1 VALELL
7 DPFEL
12 EFVQRGLL
20 EVVLLAVGAGV
31 LGTWIVLRG
40 LAFYSHAVGTAAFPG
55 LVVADG
61 LGFAAPIGAFAA
73 AAVFAVVV
81 SLLARSRRS
90 SYDAVT
96 ALALTGA
103 LSLGVIL
110 ASDVFHSGSNIE
122 TLLFGSLL
130 VIGTRDLVLA
140 GAMSVLALGA
150 TLTLGRAWLATGFDP
165 DSARALGVRSHAP
178 DAVLLALI
186 ALAVIASL
194 SALGALLAAA
204 LIVVPAATTRLV
216 TKRVPEWQLATV
228 ALVLV
233 EGVAGLWLSV
243 QTNAPP
249 GATIAVISGGAF
261 AATAIGRTLTQLRGR
276 RIAALAAAILVVPA
290 IAACGSDG
298 GGGSR
303 VDVVATTT
311 QIGDWARTI
320 GGDAVDVH
328 QILKANTDA
337 HDYELRPSDVQA
349 AAGADVVFVNGG
361 DVDHWWHKLVDE
373 AGGDPEVT
381 ELGKRVPVQLTTE
394 GEMDPHW
401 WHDPRNV
408 AAVAPVI
415 ADTLAR
421 LDPQQKDELVSRER
435 DYAAQVRGLDGK
447 IQACIDRIP
456 RSERK
461 LVTDHDAFSYFAKRY
476 GLEVIG
482 AVIPSVTTQAQPSAR
497 DTSDLIK
504 TIKREHVRA
513 VFPESSLSP
522 KLAKSIARE
531 TGATANYELYG
542 DSLGPEGSK
551 GDTYLKMEATNAD
564 AIVRGLSGGS
574 VRCQITGL

>member
-1 VALELL
+1 VA
-7 DPFEL
+7 
-12 EFVQRGLL
+12 
-20 EVVLLAVGAGV
+20 
-31 LGTWIVLRG
+31 
-40 LAFYSHAVGTAAFPG
+40 S
-55 LVVADG
+55 
-61 LGFAAPIGAFAA
+61 
-73 AAVFAVVV
+73 
-81 SLLARSRRS
+81 
-90 SYDAVT
+90 
-96 ALALTGA
+96 
-103 LSLGVIL
+103 
-110 ASDVFHSGSNIE
+110 
-122 TLLFGSLL
+122 
-130 VIGTRDLVLA
+130 
-140 GAMSVLALGA
+140 
-150 TLTLGRAWLATGFDP
+150 
-165 DSARALGVRSHAP
+165 
-178 DAVLLALI
+178 
-186 ALAVIASL
+186 
-194 SALGALLAAA
+194 
-204 LIVVPAATTRLV
+204 
-216 TKRVPEWQLATV
+216 
-228 ALVLV
+228 
-233 EGVAGLWLSV
+233 
-243 QTNAPP
+243 

-349 AAGADVVFVNGG
+349 AAGADVLFVNGG